1 MNNSSTIDQLKSMK
15 FSSMAKEFES
25 QLMNPKSYAQ
35 LGFEERFG
43 LLVDAEWNRR
53 QANKLLR
60 RIRDAHLD
68 IPSATIEEI
77 EYYADRE
84 LDKAEMIRYST
95 CQYIDAEHHIII
107 KGASG
112 SGKTYLGCALGNA
125 ACRKLKSVRYGR
137 MPELLDELSI
147 ARAEGQF
154 KKVIKVYEKVDLLI
168 LDEWLLRRLSA
179 QESYDL
185 LEIIEHRTKHGSTI
199 FCTQYEPEGWYE
211 RINPDPEQDSPIADA
226 IMDRI
231 INNSYVI
238 DVKGKISMRERH
250 GLKASANGKAGG
262 KA

>member
-84 LDKAEMIRYST
+84 LDKGLITKLATCAYIR
-95 CQYIDAEHHIII
+95 ENHHVIL
-107 KGASG
+107 KGATG
-112 SGKTYLGCALGNA
+112 AGKSYIANALGVA
-125 ACRKLKSVRYGR
+125 ACRKLYKVRYVSL
-137 MPELLDELSI
+137 P
-147 ARAEGQF
+147 
-154 KKVIKVYEKVDLLI
+154 DLLNEYAVHRDPVKNHRG
-168 LDEWLLRRLSA
+168 LQQKRSP
-179 QESYDL
+179 DL
-185 LEIIEHRTKHGSTI
+185 MHTVR
-199 FCTQYEPEGWYE
+199 Y
-211 RINPDPEQDSPIADA
+211 R
-226 IMDRI
+226 
-231 INNSYVI
+231 
-238 DVKGKISMRERH
+238 
-250 GLKASANGKAGG
+250 
-262 KA
+262 

>member
-154 KKVIKVYEKVDLLI
+154 KKVIRCMK
-168 LDEWLLRRLSA
+168 RS
-179 QESYDL
+179 
-185 LEIIEHRTKHGSTI
+185 
-199 FCTQYEPEGWYE
+199 
-211 RINPDPEQDSPIADA
+211 
-226 IMDRI
+226 
-231 INNSYVI
+231 
-238 DVKGKISMRERH
+238 IS
-250 GLKASANGKAGG
+250 
-262 KA
+262 